1 MTKRLL
7 ITGGSRGIGR
17 ATALLA
23 GARGWSVAVN
33 YVSNAEAAQSAAEEV
48 RAAGGEAIVVKG
60 DVAVEADVIAMFDEA
75 EAAFGGLDCVIAN
88 AGIVGPKA
96 AVADMTLERMQRVVR
111 TNVVGALLTARET
124 SKRLRRPMDA
134 ASASLVILSSAAARI
149 GSPDQYVDYA
159 ASKGATDTMT
169 LGLSKELAPLNIRVN
184 AVRPGLIETDIH
196 ASGGEPDRAWRLG
209 ATVPMA
215 RPGTAKE
222 TAEAITWLCSDEAS
236 YVTGA
241 ILDVAGGR

>member
-23 GARGWSVAVN
+23 GARGWSVAIN
-33 YVSNAEAAQSAAEEV
+33 YVNHAEAAENTATEV
-48 RAAGGEAIVVKG
+48 RAAGGEAVIVKG
-60 DVAVEADVIAMFDEA
+60 DVAVEADVIRMFDEA
-75 EAAFGGLDCVIAN
+75 EEAFGGLDCVIAN
-88 AGIVGPKA
+88 AGIVA
-96 AVADMTLERMQRVVR
+96 STASIADMTLERMQRVVD

-124 SKRLRRPMDA
+124 SKRLRRAMEAP
-134 ASASLVILSSAAARI
+134 SASLVVLSSAAARL
-149 GSPDQYVDYA
+149 GAPGQYVDYA
-159 ASKGATDTMT
+159 TSKGAMDTMT
-169 LGLSKELAPLNIRVN
+169 IGLSKELAPLNIRVN

-196 ASGGEPDRAWRLG
+196 ASGGEPDRAQRLG

-222 TAEAITWLCSDEAS
+222 TAEAIVWLCSDDAS

-241 ILDVAGGR
+241 LLDVAGGR